1 MQIRGELSSS
11 LDKIINTEFQT
22 FVQNRVADIRK
33 ILVSRDGTIPS
44 LQLIM
49 QCCFH
54 VSAKERFY
62 WKFSIVKMCSIFIQA
77 KINLCE
83 KNWKIQWIVLIYF
96 IRKFEKEVNKYIVN
110 FNASY
115 HLIDSVANDS
125 YPAWLVW

>member
-54 VSAKERFY
+54 VSTKERFY
-62 WKFSIVKMCSIFIQA
+62 
-77 KINLCE
+77 
-83 KNWKIQWIVLIYF
+83 
-96 IRKFEKEVNKYIVN
+96 
-110 FNASY
+110 
-115 HLIDSVANDS
+115 
-125 YPAWLVW
+125 